1 MVSTGVTS
9 SVNLAVLEIL
19 RINVEATM
27 ISIMHC
33 NEGGADYDVDF
44 MLFMTQHGRKFASN
58 IER

>member
-1 MVSTGVTS
+1 MVSTS
-9 SVNLAVLEIL
+9 SVNQAVLEIL

-44 MLFMTQHGRKFASN
+44 MLIMTQHGRKFASN